1 MPCFLNPCCK
11 EKGRVAVSIYGI
23 GQRAVSSQHLG
34 GIVGRSG
41 GFLRAIVG
49 RIRSL
54 SVTTWLIVGAIF
66 GGILG
71 SSIIVRVIFG
81 GTDGG
86 VSIVGVTPKPVTD
99 GGVSIVGVTPSP
111 VYDYKR
117 LIDDLR
123 SAGATVEEHS
133 SPTGEQSYFK
143 RGSTLSLVA
152 LLGSGRRVSV
162 NGETIRVYEYPDVLA
177 ADTEAGFVSPDGYN
191 ISVPLGDSRYLGSH
205 YEWVEPPHFFKKG
218 RVIVLYVGLDFRGFL
233 FGDDPPLVEVLQRA
247 LGPQFA
253 GSSFITR

>member
-49 RIRSL
+49 RIRSV
-54 SVTTWLIVGAIF
+54 SVTTWLIVGTIF

-71 SSIIVRVIFG
+71 SSIIVWVIFG
-81 GTDGG
+81 G
-86 VSIVGVTPKPVTD
+86 TD

-111 VYDYKR
+111 VYDYKS

-123 SAGATVEEHS
+123 SAGASVEEHS
-133 SPTGEQSYFK
+133 SPTVEQSPFK
-143 RGSTLSLVA
+143 RDLTLSRVV

-162 NGETIRVYEYPDVLA
+162 NGETIHIYEYPDVLA